1 MRCVGIW
8 QRQIII
14 SQEMTKKRLDK
25 IRIDPALGDARDV
38 CRIGWWTRWRK
49 ELRSADKERQCGLLN
64 LCMMKNEASYSMS
77 NFELE
82 SRSRN
87 HYVGKTVS
95 SNLY

>member
-38 CRIGWWTRWRK
+38 CRIGW
-49 ELRSADKERQCGLLN
+49 
-64 LCMMKNEASYSMS
+64 
-77 NFELE
+77 
-82 SRSRN
+82 
-87 HYVGKTVS
+87 
-95 SNLY
+95 

>member
-1 MRCVGIW
+1 M
-8 QRQIII
+8 
-14 SQEMTKKRLDK
+14 KKRVGVS
-25 IRIDPALGDARDV
+25 RQ
-38 CRIGWWTRWRK
+38 
-49 ELRSADKERQCGLLN
+49 RQCGLLN
-64 LCMMKNEASYSMS
+64 LCMMKKEASYSMG